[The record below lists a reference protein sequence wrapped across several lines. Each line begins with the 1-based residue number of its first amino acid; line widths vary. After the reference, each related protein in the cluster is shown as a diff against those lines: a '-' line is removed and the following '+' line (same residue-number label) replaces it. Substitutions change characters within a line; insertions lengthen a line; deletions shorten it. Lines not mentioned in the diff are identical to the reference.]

1 MKLNLLIKKRLA
13 IFAFLLGLCYTLHS
27 QDQEGARVVT
37 VSQASSTQAS
47 NSNQFYV
54 QVGLPYLGITT
65 GSVHTTTPV
74 DVRFPWHILYLYDTF
89 AEETFT
95 VSKGYFT
102 DKVKISWNVRANQD
116 LISGFY
122 IYRKEIG
129 AEEYVR
135 IASLGSFSTEYEDE
149 YIEGGQLYEYKV
161 EAIGVSAVE
170 EKYKTFMEGIGFRS
184 PSGIVTGRISFE
196 GGNPVRDVAVLAT
209 SATGTPFRS
218 SAISIPENSSLKI
231 NQFPDAIDDRITF
244 QAWVRPVADFTNTGD
259 ALTVFSLANF
269 DGTLEKNVNVKLF
282 TGAVNYLEV
291 DIDGGIYTIN
301 NYYPSGQ
308 LNARGDDILNPITA
322 FNSEFI
328 HFSIVLEDGQIPV
341 LYING
346 RQMNEAYAE
355 TAHAV
360 LVDLDANYTAPHFSV
375 VSPTSPI
382 NLDGIHNGVETHW
395 ERISFGSQKAML
407 IDEIRVWNRVLTESA
422 VYTDYKRIIDGNDV
436 NLISYLRMDEAA
448 GDVAYDMSHAGF
460 SYNNN
465 NAAVFAADATIPTT
479 PNWVF
484 GENTPNSDQLG
495 ILGVTDINGNYIIS
509 AIPYSGAGET
519 YTITPILGIH
529 EFDPSQQLVYI
540 GETNTV
546 INSVNFT
553 DTSSFVF
560 KGKIFYDSRDVF
572 KSFVEVNSP
581 DPDVPSFTD
590 LTDGDQYV
598 SGPGLIDE
606 GYNYYEKGVDK
617 FSKGDYWLNDAGTAE
632 DTSDDYL
639 ERYARIPSEG
649 VSIYIDNE
657 IVLDSNNTPI
667 VSDSNGEFE
676 INVPIGEHYISIRRD
691 GHEFG
696 YSGRFPADPTVLD
709 EFFEDR
715 EEQVTFID
723 QTKVTLVGRVVGG
736 AVESAK
742 PIGFGHEGTVSRDIT
757 DSNGFPQTTVV
768 TSVNNIGTASITFD
782 YTPAVG
788 GITAYTKANAT
799 TNTDTGEYRLDLLP
813 LGYSINQTNGVSIAS
828 NSTLNILDA
837 VETINVSRIQDSTIP
852 SFEYSDGTTETGLP
866 YAYEK
871 SFTHRSTPVLSVTE
885 QTSESDLERAD
896 GTTISTEGFDYLV
909 YKQFQTYSIEM
920 NRFEPYS
927 NSDDPDAVLTFQ
939 VPVLDGELIINNN
952 LALADSES
960 EVTSETDPSIS
971 TYTFRGGVPSIN
983 APFTKTLS
991 INYRLNGV
999 DSAAQNY
1006 ETEGILLGG
1015 QSDGSQ
1021 TFVTSAPDKPD
1032 MILRD
1037 PPGSNSQATISSG
1050 ETVSF
1055 TTETDFTNS
1064 SGISTEFKVL
1074 LGVKFAAGGG
1084 LAGPVI
1090 ESQGTNSPSLG
1101 IAVTASSTN
1110 AEKLTKT
1117 YSFSQSISTSSDTS
1131 FVGADGDLYI
1141 GQSKNYFYGSY
1152 DDIDVRASASAENF
1166 TLTNS
1171 DGETVFIGKQ
1181 KAVYFAEEP
1190 SDTFFVFSQFYIVNT
1205 LIPELQGFVTGLED
1219 GTIDPS
1225 TSGVLTIE
1233 QYQTQINLWRST
1245 IRENERLKYLALND
1259 RANYKAG
1266 LETTLDTFIAELT
1279 DALDQDNDPLS
1290 EAELTNNLESST
1302 LIRDLL
1308 NTNFEDNVSIDNGVG
1323 QFTRS
1328 VETAVVSTSSSLVN
1342 LNADESFALD
1352 LGFNINGVGL
1362 LNTTGGFVN
1371 QDINTSFSTEETATT
1386 SISYT
1391 LVESDPGNV
1400 LSIDV
1405 VNSFDGNGPIFITR
1419 GGRTSC
1425 PYEGVQK
1432 SIYYNPATYVAN
1444 DPNIIEL
1451 AEGDRQELSLATQ
1464 QIEVPQ
1470 ITAEVVDVSNVP
1482 EDVSAEFRVQLEN
1495 ISTTRLESD
1504 YILRVNPSSNPN
1516 SAIINIPSDGILF
1529 PSFQY
1534 GVPREF
1540 VVTIGK
1546 SLSDVYDYDDI
1557 EIVFESL
1564 CGGDAS
1570 DSVTLSAHFVP
1581 SCSNVV
1587 VSAPLDNWVYN
1598 ISEAYNL
1605 DGTSNPL
1612 AVELSEYT
1620 TGFSSFQKLDLQY
1633 RSATSSTWTRLH
1645 TYYGTQD
1652 FYDEAV
1658 INNETEISV
1667 ITETTINYPWDI
1679 VGQNIQNGTYEIR
1692 AISTCTND
1700 TSYIS
1705 EVITGKVDLFAPRAF
1720 GTPTPIDGILG
1731 YGEDIS
1737 VRFNEAIFYN
1747 SSVSLIEIK
1756 GETNQLPI
1764 NNNVSLYFNGST
1776 NTATIESPYIQTG
1789 DFSFEFWM
1797 NNQTEAGTAS
1807 IVDQERGIN
1816 IDLQGST
1823 ISFQFGDSTVSGG
1836 ISSDNLFHHYTFTY
1850 DSAAGVI
1857 SIFEDDR
1864 VVQTDSAPQNLQ
1876 YNFDANMVFG
1886 GNTFIG
1892 NLHDVRLWSK
1902 ALNFTDAYAN
1912 IYTKY
1917 VGNELDLVGYWP
1929 MNEGHGN
1936 LAHDIARFKHAQVN
1950 AAWDIKPKGEA
1961 YEFAGGQY
1969 LTLDNVAAVQ
1979 LTNEMN
1985 ATLSFWVKTDQTQ
1998 NATIFSNG
2006 RGDDTDIAAQ
2016 DGTRNKWAV
2025 NLNGDGNLSF
2035 ENENNSYN
2043 LTTTSITDNQW
2054 HHVSILI
2061 NRFGNLK
2068 TYVDAALV
2076 STNPTVDISSFYGNK
2091 MWLGA
2096 RGHIDLAGTETVDR
2110 AFSGSIDEFRLWNTL
2125 RSFEQIERDR
2135 FFEVDTD
2142 SAGLLVYSKMNAPDT
2157 PTGNGP
2163 RYYHIVP
2170 GPLYSTSLAVM
2181 NAGTVNYTIDV
2192 PPIKPAR
2199 NTISFQISHVIN
2211 GDQMIMEPVVS
2222 SLAAIEGQVL
2232 DITVHRMFDEF
2243 NNMQASPITWTAYV
2257 NKDQVD
2263 WYIDEEQTVSE
2274 TELIFGD
2281 EKTYTIL
2288 VVNSGG
2294 TFQDFSLLNVPNWLT
2309 VSQSSGLLSPNSS
2322 IEISAMVDSDL
2333 AAGYYEQDMFL
2344 RTEFGFD
2351 QKIQLKLNIFSDIDW
2366 TLDPNDFQYSMNV
2379 IGKIMIDGV
2388 FDQDTKD
2395 KLGVFYNEELRGVGQ
2410 LTFDPNYQEYF
2421 VYLTIYSNTASGEIL
2436 NFNIWDASEDKILVA
2451 TLDGEETTEFI
2462 LNRVLGSNTNPALF
2476 ENTTEVSQ
2484 SIGFNQGYT
2493 WISFPVQSSTLSD
2506 VNAITS
2512 NLDLETNDLM
2522 LSHSPSLLETYF
2534 NDPQDTDNSSWSG
2547 SISDN
2552 GGFSTTKMYKVR
2564 LENAQT
2570 LDVLGTPVDLSTWT
2584 FPISENWNWLPYV
2597 VGENVRIGEALSD
2610 FIPSVDDVIKS
2621 QNEFAIYDALNG
2633 WSGTLSYLETGKG
2646 YMLRSSS
2653 EQEFKYPNYLSG
2665 GRRMASE
2672 SSSSTVSSETQ
2683 SAFNAFSQNMNAVIQ
2698 LPEGYTNV
2706 YAYNTAGELHGHAVT
2721 QMVNGNELSFMTIVG
2736 DTSQNQR
2743 LVFHIGDGDTTKQTS
2758 NTINFSADSIL
2769 GTTRTPYIIDEDAI
2783 DLSTSQFMLYPNP
2796 SKDGFV
2802 YLEFYAQNNQ
2812 KAQVRIHNM
2821 LNQLLFDMSVVIE
2834 KGHNRLKIPVNFQN
2848 GTYFLNTT
2856 IDNEVHNNK
2865 IILNEK

>member
-13 IFAFLLGLCYTLHS
+13 IFAFLLGLCYSVHS

-37 VSQASSTQAS
+37 VSQAS

-161 EAIGVSAVE
+161 EAIGVSGVE
-170 EKYKTFMEGIGFRS
+170 EKYKTYMEGIGFRS

-244 QAWVRPVADFTNTGD
+244 QAWVRPVAEFTNTGD

-328 HFSIVLEDGQIPV
+328 HFSVVLEDGQIPV

-382 NLDGIHNGVETHW
+382 NLDGMYSGVVTPW
-395 ERISFGSQKAML
+395 ERITFGSQKAML

-460 SYNNN
+460 NYNNN
-465 NAAVFAADATIPTT
+465 NAAVFAADARIPTT

-560 KGKIFYDSRDVF
+560 KGKILYDSRGVF
-572 KSFVEVNSP
+572 PPSGVVSP
-581 DPDVPSFTD
+581 TTNTYFE
-590 LTDGDQYV
+590 G
-598 SGPGLIDE
+598 
-606 GYNYYEKGVDK
+606 GYNQYENAT
-617 FSKGDYWLNDAGTAE
+617 GDPYSRGSHWLNDAGTI
-632 DTSDDYL
+632 L
-639 ERYARIPSEG
+639 ETYASIPSTG
-649 VSIYIDNE
+649 ANIYIDNE

-667 VSDSNGEFE
+667 VSNSTGEFE
-676 INVPIGEHYISIRRD
+676 INVPIGEHYITVKRN

-768 TSVNNIGTASITFD
+768 TSVNNIGIASITFG
-782 YTPAVG
+782 YTPAEG
-788 GITAYTKANAT
+788 EITAYTEANAT

-952 LALADSES
+952 LALDNSES

-1171 DGETVFIGKQ
+1171 DGETVSIGKQ

-1190 SDTFFVFSQFYIVNT
+1190 SDTFFVFSQFYIVND
-1205 LIPELQGFVTGLED
+1205 LIPQLQGFVD
-1219 GTIDPS
+1219 GTIEPDDDN
-1225 TSGVLTIE
+1225 VLTTE
-1233 QYQTQINLWRST
+1233 QFQTQINLWKSV
-1245 IRENERLKYLALND
+1245 IRENERLKYLALYD

-1266 LETTLDTFIAELT
+1266 LETTLDNFIAELT
-1279 DALDQDNDPLS
+1279 DALDQGNDPLS
-1290 EAELTNNLESST
+1290 EMELTNNLESST

-1451 AEGDRQELSLATQ
+1451 AEGDRQELSAATQ

-1534 GVPREF
+1534 GDPREF

-1546 SLSDVYDYDDI
+1546 SLSDVYDYEDI

-1679 VGQNIQNGTYEIR
+1679 VGQNIQNGTYQIR
-1692 AISTCTND
+1692 AISSCTND

-1705 EVITGKVDLFAPRAF
+1705 EVVTGKVDLFAPRAF

-1850 DSAAGVI
+1850 DSEAGVI

-1902 ALNFTDAYAN
+1902 ALSFTDAYAN

-1917 VGNELDLVGYWP
+1917 VGNELNLVGYWP

-1961 YEFAGGQY
+1961 YEFAAGQY

-2110 AFSGSIDEFRLWNTL
+2110 VFSGSIDEFRLWNTL

-2135 FFEVDTD
+2135 YFEVDTD

-2181 NAGTVNYTIDV
+2181 NSGTVNYTTDV

-2199 NTISFQISHVIN
+2199 NTINFQVSHVIN
-2211 GDQMIMEPVVS
+2211 SDQMIMEPVVS

-2243 NNMQASPITWTAYV
+2243 NNMQASPITWTAYI

-2263 WYIDEEQTVSE
+2263 WYIDEEQTVSD
-2274 TELIFGD
+2274 TEMIFGD

-2366 TLDPNDFQYSMNV
+2366 TLDPNDFQYSMNIIGQILIDEV
-2379 IGKIMIDGV
+2379 I
-2388 FDQDTKD
+2388 DTDIKD
-2395 KLGVFYNEELRGVGQ
+2395 KVGVFYNNELRGVAE
-2410 LTFDPNYQEYF
+2410 LIYDANYLGYF
-2421 VYLTIYSNTASGEIL
+2421 VYLTVYSNSVSGEIL
-2436 NFNIWDASEDKILVA
+2436 NFNIWDASRDKILVA
-2451 TLDGEETTEFI
+2451 TLNDNLTTEFV
-2462 LNRVLGSNTNPALF
+2462 LNQVLGSISSPATF
-2476 ENTTEVSQ
+2476 ENTGAVTQ
-2484 SIGFNQGYT
+2484 SISLNQGYT
-2493 WISFPVQSSTLSD
+2493 WISLPVESSILSD
-2506 VNAITS
+2506 VNAITT
-2512 NLDLETNDLM
+2512 NLNLETNNLI

-2534 NDPQDTDNSSWSG
+2534 NDPQDAENSSWSG
-2547 SISDN
+2547 SISSN
-2552 GGFSTTKMYKVR
+2552 GGFSTSKMYKVR
-2564 LENAQT
+2564 LTNAQT
-2570 LDVLGTPVDLSTWT
+2570 LEVSGLPVDLSTWT
-2584 FPISENWNWLPYV
+2584 FPIRENWNWLPYII
-2597 VGENVRIGEALSD
+2597 GENARIGEALSN
-2610 FIPSVDDVIKS
+2610 FNAQVDDVIKS
-2621 QNEFAIYDALNG
+2621 QNEFAIYDQIHG
-2633 WSGTLSYLETGKG
+2633 WAGTLTYLEKGKG
-2646 YMLRSSS
+2646 YMLKSSS
-2653 EQEFKYPNYLSG
+2653 EVEAFKYPNYLSSS
-2665 GRRMASE
+2665 RMAQGT
-2672 SSSSTVSSETQ
+2672 STAVSSDTQ
-2683 SAFNAFSQNMNAVIQ
+2683 NAFNMFSQNMNAVIQ
-2698 LPEGYTNV
+2698 LPDGYTSV
-2706 YAYNTAGELHGHAVT
+2706 YAFNSEGELRGHAVT
-2721 QMVNGNELSFMTIVG
+2721 QMVNGSELLFMTIVG
-2736 DTSQNQR
+2736 NASQDQE
-2743 LVFHIGDGDTTKQTS
+2743 LVFHIGDGETTKRTS
-2758 NTINFSADSIL
+2758 KTINFDADSIL
-2769 GTTRTPYIIDEDAI
+2769 GTTRYPYIIGEDAI
-2783 DLSTSQFMLYPNP
+2783 DLTNAQFLLYPNP

-2802 YLEFYAQNNQ
+2802 YLEFYAQSKQ
-2812 KAQVRIHNM
+2812 TTQVRIHNM

-2865 IILNEK
+2865 LILNEK